1 MIGLVSDGFRG
12 VLLTPLKLSK
22 KKKKSIIVIIDTGEE
37 FLSGVNDT
45 VKHRNYKITLRIFE
59 KIEIAHV
66 Y

>member
-22 KKKKSIIVIIDTGEE
+22 KKTKSIIVVIDTGQE
-37 FLSGVNDT
+37 FLSGVHDT

-59 KIEIAHV
+59 KIDIEHV
-66 Y
+66 F